1 MKTKIIYISGSEIF
15 DMADIRSAFEEVR
28 SALNLDKDTV
38 LFGVPVDADDA
49 GLETTET
56 TDNELVTAVA
66 ETIDITNI
74 PESIETPEIQ
84 EPDIEP
90 VVEKTTKKR
99 TSSRKK
105 TTEEATEPKVE
116 PETPETTDEAVEK
129 IVPILS
135 ILSVNNEDSAE
146 PEPQETTE
154 NIEIIEDVV
163 QETTVTEEDTPTPA
177 ESTDEQT
184 SDESGLDELLS
195 SMTPLEDIVPETAKQ
210 TDEEIII
217 DTNDNREEE
226 NIDETLKQLATEF
239 VKKQDSMPSTK
250 SSGNGRLGKLRKYL
264 PFKPQTKKQDP
275 GLDNLFDW
283 AGSAANDEDFSVPGF
298 FTNIASKK

>member
-28 SALNLDKDTV
+28 GALNLDKDTV

-49 GLETTET
+49 GLETTKSV
-56 TDNELVTAVA
+56 DNELPSAMA
-66 ETIDITNI
+66 ETIDITAV
-74 PESIETPEIQ
+74 PESIEPTEIQ
-84 EPDIEP
+84 EPEP
-90 VVEKTTKKR
+90 VVEKTIKKR

-105 TTEEATEPKVE
+105 TTEESTETKVE
-116 PETPETTDEAVEK
+116 TETSETTDEAVEK

-135 ILSVNNEDSAE
+135 ILSVNNEDSVEPAE
-146 PEPQETTE
+146 QETTE

-163 QETTVTEEDTPTPA
+163 QETTVTEEKTPEESA
-177 ESTDEQT
+177 EEQT
-184 SDESGLDELLS
+184 NEESGLDELLS
-195 SMTPLEDIVPETAKQ
+195 SMTPLEDIVPEPKEQ
-210 TDEEIII
+210 TNEEIII
-217 DTNDNREEE
+217 DTDNTKDEE

-264 PFKPQTKKQDP
+264 PFKPQTKKEDP

>member
-28 SALNLDKDTV
+28 GALNLDKDTV

-49 GLETTET
+49 GLETTKSV
-56 TDNELVTAVA
+56 DNELPSAMA
-66 ETIDITNI
+66 ETIDITAV
-74 PESIETPEIQ
+74 PESIEPTEIQ
-84 EPDIEP
+84 EPEP
-90 VVEKTTKKR
+90 VVEKPTKKR
-99 TSSRKK
+99 TTSRKK
-105 TTEEATEPKVE
+105 TTETDETTETKNE
-116 PETPETTDEAVEK
+116 PEIPETTDEAVEK

-135 ILSVNNEDSAE
+135 ILSVNNEDSVE
-146 PEPQETTE
+146 PAKQETTE

-163 QETTVTEEDTPTPA
+163 QETTVTEEETPEESA
-177 ESTDEQT
+177 EEQT
-184 SDESGLDELLS
+184 NEESGLDELLS
-195 SMTPLEDIVPETAKQ
+195 SMTPLEDIVPEPKEQ
-210 TDEEIII
+210 TNEEIII
-217 DTNDNREEE
+217 DTDNTKDEE

-264 PFKPQTKKQDP
+264 PFKPQTKKKDP

>member
-49 GLETTET
+49 GLEATK
-56 TDNELVTAVA
+56 DNELTSAIA
-66 ETIDITNI
+66 ETIDITAV
-74 PESIETPEIQ
+74 PESIEPTEIQ
-84 EPDIEP
+84 EPEP
-90 VVEKTTKKR
+90 VVEKTIKKR

-105 TTEEATEPKVE
+105 TTEESTETKVE
-116 PETPETTDEAVEK
+116 TETSETTDEAVEK

-135 ILSVNNEDSAE
+135 ILSVNNEDSVEPAE
-146 PEPQETTE
+146 QETTE

-163 QETTVTEEDTPTPA
+163 QETTVTEEETPEESA
-177 ESTDEQT
+177 EEQT
-184 SDESGLDELLS
+184 NEESGLDELLS
-195 SMTPLEDIVPETAKQ
+195 SMTPLEDIVPEPEEHTE
-210 TDEEIII
+210 EEIII
-217 DTNDNREEE
+217 DTDNTKDEE

-264 PFKPQTKKQDP
+264 PFKPQTKKEDP